1 MKEGSSNALNSRLLE
16 EALRHAN
23 AGRGVF
29 PLHNPGLTS
38 GGIVACS
45 CGKSDCKHP
54 GKHPRTENGFKD
66 ATTDERKIRNWW
78 KRWPSANIG
87 CATGAPVGWVAIDID
102 PRHGGDATLA
112 SLEAQHGK
120 LPVTI
125 TARTGGGGTHY
136 LFAHPGARVKCRSIA
151 TGIDCKADGGYIVIE
166 PSTHKSG
173 GQYRWED
180 GRDPW
185 SCQPAPMPNWLLK
198 LVCAEAAPDC
208 PVSAAPGKFGPG
220 GRNSGLTSIAGRL
233 RNTGISHEAILAAL
247 SKENSLRCDPPLED
261 SEVAQIAGSITRYAV
276 ADEWHTPIPLGSII
290 DYPEFPLNDVFPKSF
305 AEHAAFVR
313 GLATEFQ
320 IAVEAVA
327 MPMLAIASAA
337 ISKRFEIEAWPG
349 WLEPAPL
356 WMLVL
361 LPSGERK
368 SAVFRRLTDPVA
380 AWERRSAE
388 ILRPQIV
395 TAKTRKQI
403 LERRLKDAHE
413 ALGKDRC
420 QDDGEVFR
428 LAQELD
434 ATEIPRPP
442 TLMATDVTSEAL
454 VALMIENGER
464 ALIASPEGDA
474 LDVLMGRYDDKAR
487 PNMGAW
493 LNAYSGDRMHF
504 RRRGRPPE
512 LLERPALAVA
522 MIVQP
527 EAVRAMFA
535 DRSARGRGL
544 LGRFLVAAP
553 PSMVGRRAIR
563 PPTVSP
569 ELEQIYTR
577 TLMRLLELPWNS
589 AGPQFVSLTAG
600 AAKLMESLSQEVEH
614 ALGDA
619 DVLGDRKDWGG
630 KLCGAIL
637 RIALV
642 MHCLEQA
649 AEGPTFRDPASLRLG
664 EEVMRAAIAW
674 HPFLAAQERLTVQ
687 SLGCNLTTRTAQRI
701 LAWVKSK
708 QLSEF
713 TVREC
718 FSACRSSEID
728 SVDSVREGID
738 RLVDFGYVR
747 PQSTHG
753 DARSRG
759 RPPSQKY
766 EVNPLWNGQS
776 RGGQIPNNSAH
787 NSQNSNTDAPDPI
800 SANCARSN
808 LEVEASRD
816 AGGDVT
822 SGHAETPLETISLD

>member
-1 MKEGSSNALNSRLLE
+1 MKTDSSNATNSLVLE
-16 EALRHAN
+16 AALRHAR

-29 PLHNPGLTS
+29 PLHNPVTAPDGTL
-38 GGIVACS
+38 ACS
-45 CGKSDCKHP
+45 CGKRDCGHV
-54 GKHPRTENGFKD
+54 GKHPRTKHGFKD
-66 ATTDERKIRNWW
+66 ATTDETQIREWW
-78 KRWPSANIG
+78 RQWPRANLG
-87 CATGAPVGWVAIDID
+87 LPVGASAGLAVIDID
-102 PRHGGDATLA
+102 PRHEGDSTLA
-112 SLEAQHGK
+112 SLEEQHGK
-120 LPVTI
+120 LPATV
-125 TARTGGGGTHY
+125 TARTGSGGTHY
-136 LFAHPGARVKCRSIA
+136 LFAHPGGWVKSRTIA
-151 TGIDCKADGGYIVIE
+151 PGIDCKADGGYIVIE

-185 SCQPAPMPNWLLK
+185 SCQPAPIPNWLLK

-233 RNTGISHEAILAAL
+233 RNTGISQEALLAAL
-247 SKENSLRCDPPLED
+247 LKENSLRCDPPLED

-290 DYPEFPLNDVFPKSF
+290 DYPEFPLNDVFPKSL

-395 TAKTRKQI
+395 AANTRKQI
-403 LERRLKDAHE
+403 LERRLKAAQD
-413 ALGKDRC
+413 ALGKDRWE
-420 QDDGEVFR
+420 DDGEVLRF
-428 LAQELD
+428 AQELD
-434 ATEIPRPP
+434 AIEIPRPP

-589 AGPQFVSLTAG
+589 AGPQFVRLTAG

-642 MHCLEQA
+642 MRCLEQA
-649 AEGPTFRDPASLRLG
+649 AEGPTFRDSASLRLG
-664 EEVMRAAIAW
+664 EDVMRAAIAW

-701 LAWVKSK
+701 LAWVESK

-718 FSACRSSEID
+718 FSTCRSSEID

-766 EVNPLWNGQS
+766 EVNPLWIGRN
-776 RGGQIPNNSAH
+776 RGGQIPENSAQ
-787 NSQNSNTDAPDPI
+787 NSQNSAADTSEPI

-808 LEVEASRD
+808 LEVDER
-816 AGGDVT
+816 
-822 SGHAETPLETISLD
+822 AETPSVGTPGHNEAPLQAISLD